1 MAIVYKYISFIF
13 NTVIKNR
20 AILAVYILAITDV
33 CAQNKF
39 HQAGSS
45 YFLFSM
51 GSSHISVTDKNSSGQ
66 YQKREVTGS
75 SYAMD
80 FKFGNAVADNLIIH
94 FDMILISSINV
105 KVNEDGKNL
114 LMMPS
119 DYIISIGL
127 FGMGATQYYR
137 KNYFLSGTLGTGYFS
152 VTENYQTIDSE
163 MGFSMFFK
171 AGKEMWL
178 GKKWGVGL
186 CLYTNYTYSG
196 YENGNFSGTAIGL
209 AINFSKTY
217 FPKRNNCWGGNYF

>member
-1 MAIVYKYISFIF
+1 MPGIFKNIALFVRNFKLSLKLTFVFIF
-13 NTVIKNR
+13 IFSKLN
-20 AILAVYILAITDV
+20 
-33 CAQNKF
+33 AQNKS
-39 HQAGSS
+39 HEAGSS

-94 FDMILISSINV
+94 FDMILISSVNV
-105 KVNEDGKNL
+105 KVNEDGKNV

-196 YENGNFSGTAIGL
+196 YETGNFSGTAIGL